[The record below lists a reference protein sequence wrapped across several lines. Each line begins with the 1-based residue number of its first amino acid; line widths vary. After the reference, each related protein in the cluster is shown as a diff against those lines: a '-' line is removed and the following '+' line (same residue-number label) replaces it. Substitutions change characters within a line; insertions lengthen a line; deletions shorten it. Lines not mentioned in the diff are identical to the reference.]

1 MKNFFSLKRKGEK
14 GFTLIELL
22 VVIGIL
28 GILAAVSVPAYNKFF
43 GAGTAE
49 ANATDLVSVQ
59 AAMDAMMAD
68 NGIAAVTAQATGTDV
83 FTALPTEGALTPTY
97 MRKGTATD
105 TTKCEYTWDAA
116 GLVTQGTCN

>member
-1 MKNFFSLKRKGEK
+1 MKNFFSLKKNNEK

-49 ANATDLVSVQ
+49 ANDTELVDVQ
-59 AAMDAMMAD
+59 AAMDAMMAN
-68 NGIAAVTAQATGTDV
+68 NGISAITANA
-83 FTALPTEGALTPTY
+83 
-97 MRKGTATD
+97 TATD
-105 TTKCEYTWDAA
+105 DFSDEPTGAGSEFLSPGYLRSNPTKCTYTWAPDGTVAR
-116 GLVTQGTCN
+116 GTCP

>member
-49 ANATDLVSVQ
+49 ANTTDQVSVQ

-68 NGIAAVTAQATGTDV
+68 LGIVLVTASAAATDDFSLV
-83 FTALPTEGALTPTY
+83 PVEGPLSPGY
-97 MRKGTATD
+97 MRTNP
-105 TTKCEYTWDAA
+105 TKCDYTWGAD
-116 GLVTQGTCN
+116 GTILTQTACK